1 MNEKILKQYLL
12 SKPEAFEDHPFGLDV
27 HVYKVH
33 EKMFALYSHEGKH
46 IHVNLKCDP
55 NEAIQLRDVF
65 KSVIPGYHMN
75 KTHWNTVTLDGD
87 VPDGELKRMI
97 DNSYKLVVR
106 GLKKSVRD
114 GLLLRNDITMIPK

>member
-1 MNEKILKQYLL
+1 MNEKYLKQYLL
-12 SKPEAFEDHPFGLDV
+12 TKPEAVEDHPFGFDT

-33 EKMFALYSHEGKH
+33 NKMFALYYWEDDLIH
-46 IHVNLKCDP
+46 INLKCEP

-65 KSVIPGYHMN
+65 KSVKPGYHMN
-75 KTHWNTVTLDGD
+75 KTHWNTVVLDGD

-106 GLKKSVRD
+106 GLKKSIRD
-114 GLLLRNDITMIPK
+114 GLLLRNDIAL